1 MSDPIEIPMSN
12 GEHVLTAADVAAMGG
27 QDAVYRFREEL
38 RRPKDPDVG
47 RD

>member
-1 MSDPIEIPMSN
+1 MSDPFEFPLSD

-27 QDAVYRFREEL
+27 QDAVYRFREDL
-38 RRPKDPDVG
+38 RRPEDPDVG